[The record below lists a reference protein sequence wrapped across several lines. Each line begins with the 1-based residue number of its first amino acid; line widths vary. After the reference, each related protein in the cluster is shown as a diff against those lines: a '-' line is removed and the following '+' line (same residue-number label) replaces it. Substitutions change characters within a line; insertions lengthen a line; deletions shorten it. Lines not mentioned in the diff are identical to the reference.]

1 MLQKKAII
9 LWQKMLGPDW
19 WKVARGWEADWWQG
33 SMAGWHGGM
42 AGKHGKLPLNIGGST
57 QRQVDWIGVAK
68 ISRTRLWRQA
78 AARAP
83 NSRRVHLSLSDTT
96 QAKLVVVGP
105 WRPAAC
111 LPSVMS
117 TFGEILAHLGTVIMG
132 VQGVRHIG
140 HIGYSWVQPVGQT
153 AISPNMNSGHS
164 TSDMRASR
172 QSTVNRCQ
180 LGTPGK
186 HKSPTSLIHHT
197 SQIDQ
202 IP

>member
-1 MLQKKAII
+1 MKT
-9 LWQKMLGPDW
+9 
-19 WKVARGWEADWWQG
+19 G
-33 SMAGWHGGM
+33 S
-42 AGKHGKLPLNIGGST
+42 ST
-57 QRQVDWIGVAK
+57 SAK
-68 ISRTRLWRQA
+68 FQES
-78 AARAP
+78 P
-83 NSRRVHLSLSDTT
+83 SLSLSDTT

-105 WRPAAC
+105 WRPAAI
-111 LPSVMS
+111 SDEHIWGN
-117 TFGEILAHLGTVIMG
+117 FGSLGNRNNGGSGCAPHWAHW
-132 VQGVRHIG
+132 
-140 HIGYSWVQPVGQT
+140 YSWVQPVGQT
-153 AISPNMNSGHS
+153 TISPNMNSGHS